1 MLLFRVLFVVLQF
14 AVRFTT
20 SLLDFTAKIY
30 KFQLPLKHNLTK
42 LRADSKS
49 LKRLP
54 IHVGIVIVE
63 DEISFA
69 DLANLLLWCMA
80 MGISYISI
88 YDVAGKKYRLLP
100 CQARLSWLG
109 LGLSL
114 TVTLVTGTH

>member
-20 SLLDFTAKIY
+20 SLLDLTAKIY
-30 KFQLPLKHNLTK
+30 KFQLPLKHNLPK

-88 YDVAGKKYRLLP
+88 YDVAGKIYRLLT
-100 CQARLSWLG
+100 CQARL
-109 LGLSL
+109 LSL
-114 TVTLVTGTH
+114 RLG